1 MQIPLQI
8 TFKDMKHSDAI
19 EAKVTEKVQKLEQF
33 SKDIIGCRVIIEEPH
48 KNHQQGN
55 LFSIKIDVTLPNHE
69 IVASKQSDQNH
80 AHEDVYVAIRDAFDA
95 VRRQLQDFVLKQRG
109 EVKAHQEAPHGTI
122 KEVFPMMDYG
132 VIETSDGREIYFH
145 RNSLVSVDFDKLKI
159 GDSVHFTENMGD
171 EGPQASSVHLEGKHH
186 SVS

>member
-8 TFKDMKHSDAI
+8 TFKDMEHSDSI
-19 EAKVTEKVQKLEQF
+19 EANVTEKAQKLEQF
-33 SKDIIGCRVIIEEPH
+33 SKEIISCRVVIEEPH

-55 LFSIKIDVTLPNHE
+55 LFKIKIDVTVPGYE

-109 EVKAHQEAPHGTI
+109 EVKEHQTAPHGII
-122 KEVFPMMDYG
+122 KELFPEMDYG
-132 VIETSDGREIYFH
+132 IIETIDDREIYFH
-145 RNSLVSVDFDKLKI
+145 RNSLTNVDFDHIKV
-159 GDSVHFTENMGD
+159 GDSAQFTEEMGD
-171 EGPQASSVHLEGKHH
+171 KGPQASSVHIG
-186 SVS
+186 